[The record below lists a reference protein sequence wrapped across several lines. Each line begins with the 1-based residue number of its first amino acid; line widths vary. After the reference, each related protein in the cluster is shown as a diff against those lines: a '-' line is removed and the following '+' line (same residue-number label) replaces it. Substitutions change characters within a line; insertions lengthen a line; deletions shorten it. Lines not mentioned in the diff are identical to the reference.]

1 MQSHTWPLV
10 RLFAV
15 QRAGEGN
22 RCARAAPSPSAAQGP
37 CPQDCP
43 LQTPPADDHCPAACT
58 AAPTSG
64 FNERH
69 QVSTV
74 LALPCL
80 LSELYLTGCSEPCA
94 GATQFHHLTA
104 EILKVLSNERGH
116 LEDLHWSG
124 LLRVGL
130 RRDQCGDRKVRSACP
145 VPLFPHAHV
154 ACARARHRIYL
165 HSRRCCRGRL
175 LPRLARRSVRA
186 LRGA

>member
-1 MQSHTWPLV
+1 MEGPCDERHTPAHSVMEVPMDVEDGAADISVADNLFGTSVTAPNLSVGTLGSLSEGLLQSHAWPLV

-15 QRAGEGN
+15 QRMGERS

-43 LQTPPADDHCPAACT
+43 LQTPSADGQCPAVCP

-80 LSELYLTGCSEPCA
+80 FSELYLTG
-94 GATQFHHLTA
+94 
-104 EILKVLSNERGH
+104 
-116 LEDLHWSG
+116 
-124 LLRVGL
+124 
-130 RRDQCGDRKVRSACP
+130 
-145 VPLFPHAHV
+145 
-154 ACARARHRIYL
+154 
-165 HSRRCCRGRL
+165 
-175 LPRLARRSVRA
+175 
-186 LRGA
+186 